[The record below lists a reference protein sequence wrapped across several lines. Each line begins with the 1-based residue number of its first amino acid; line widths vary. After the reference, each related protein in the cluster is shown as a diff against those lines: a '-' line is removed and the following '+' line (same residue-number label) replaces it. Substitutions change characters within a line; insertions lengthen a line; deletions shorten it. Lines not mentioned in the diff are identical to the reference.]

1 MDDAVVFFHR
11 FHKIDAQK
19 PEEFRMN
26 ELYGIEKFIWSSDEK
41 ELSVRI

>member
-1 MDDAVVFFHR
+1 MEDAVFFHR

>member
-1 MDDAVVFFHR
+1 MDDAVFFHR

-26 ELYGIEKFIWSSDEK
+26 ELYWIEKFIWSSDE
-41 ELSVRI
+41 ERAFC

>member
-1 MDDAVVFFHR
+1 MDDAVLFHR

>member
-1 MDDAVVFFHR
+1 MEDAGFFFHR

-19 PEEFRMN
+19 PDEFRMN